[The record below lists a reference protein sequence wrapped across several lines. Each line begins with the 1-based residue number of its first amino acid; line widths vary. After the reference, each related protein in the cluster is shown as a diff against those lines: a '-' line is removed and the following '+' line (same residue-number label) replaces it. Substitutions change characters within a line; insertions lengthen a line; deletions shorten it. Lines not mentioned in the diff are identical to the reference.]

1 MTNPGL
7 NDLIFMRE
15 ALIEAELAM
24 QNDEV
29 PVGSIIV
36 LNNVIV
42 GRGHNQVIQRSSV
55 VAHAEII
62 AIEDASNFVGNYRLN
77 GAVLYST
84 LEPCHMCAKAIIDAR
99 IRKVCFGAKEPKTGA
114 LVSIDNFFEKP
125 YLNHKIELTSSILQ
139 KESSAILKKFFYTK
153 RS

>member
-1 MTNPGL
+1 MTDPGL

-42 GRGHNQVIQRSSV
+42 GRGHNQVIQRGSV

-84 LEPCHMCAKAIIDAR
+84 LEPCHMCAKAIVDAR
-99 IRKVCFGAKEPKTGA
+99 ISNLYFGTIEPKTGA
-114 LVSIDNFFEKP
+114 IQSIDRFLDETH
-125 YLNHKIELTSSILQ
+125 LNHNVRYRGGYHE
-139 KESSAILKKFFYTK
+139 ESCGTLLKKFFQLK
-153 RS
+153 RN

>member
-1 MTNPGL
+1 MTNSRL
-7 NDLIFMRE
+7 NDLMFMRE

-29 PVGSIIV
+29 PVGSIVV

-42 GRGHNQVIQRSSV
+42 GRGHNQVIQRGSV

-125 YLNHKIELTSSILQ
+125 YLNHKVELTSSILQ